1 MRSALSRS
9 TKPLTI
15 LCWISFASCL
25 IQLLW
30 YSRRALQSPYWILTP
45 VIGESFPFTITFLL
59 IFALFFFFYAYA
71 LAPNKKTGTGI
82 FTLSFLPALLLF
94 LQRII
99 FALPYYQPETI
110 SFWFNVVYLFILV
123 PCLLFSVCLFR
134 RLRKKASPFYPLRF
148 LFVVFVLACAVFLI
162 MILSQIIEDYMKFQ
176 NIVFFDQDII
186 SYLEFFIVTFFG
198 VFLYKLLTSDSAYG
212 RFVSPTYK

>member
-15 LCWISFASCL
+15 LCWISFTSCL

-30 YSRRALQSPYWILTP
+30 YSRRALQSPYWILMP

-123 PCLLFSVCLFR
+123 PCLRCIPYYDPLSNHR
-134 RLRKKASPFYPLRF
+134 RLYEVSKYR
-148 LFVVFVLACAVFLI
+148 
-162 MILSQIIEDYMKFQ
+162 IL
-176 NIVFFDQDII
+176 
-186 SYLEFFIVTFFG
+186 
-198 VFLYKLLTSDSAYG
+198 
-212 RFVSPTYK
+212 